1 MIDKD
6 KTKELME
13 KSLDFIKETS
23 GKIRKEARRKW
34 KISNLKLEIASLK
47 HQMGLHFKDLGK
59 YLYEA
64 TKEDNLDKEKYE
76 NFFIKLSGLEEKIEE
91 KAELIKKI
99 EEEAMKEK
107 AEKLFNDDL
116 DNEEVR
122 QYKETI
128 DVDEDDDENTKKDCC
143 NENDDEEEETKKA
156 VDKETEIADA

>member
-23 GKIRKEARRKW
+23 GKIRKEAKRKW
-34 KISNLKLEIASLK
+34 KVSNLKLEIASLR

-76 NFFIKLSGLEEKIEE
+76 SFFIKLGGLEEKIEE
-91 KAELIKKI
+91 KSELIQKI
-99 EEEAMKEK
+99 EEDAMKEK
-107 AEKLFNDDL
+107 AEQLFSDDL
-116 DNEEVR
+116 DEEEVN
-122 QYKETI
+122 QYK
-128 DVDEDDDENTKKDCC
+128 D
-143 NENDDEEEETKKA
+143 ETKVEVEVEAKTEEDLDKKS
-156 VDKETEIADA
+156 VDKETEIADS